1 MRSLFKWVFGKALL
15 YIALVLAVIF
25 ATLIMPT
32 VLNRLGQDGLALEL
46 MSPQALAEQFTKDR
60 AAALARAENLQAE
73 IAKAPAAEVTRRLPV
88 ARAELSGLNQ
98 QLQAPLGV
106 LAAFSPRE
114 ILARK
119 GLELERATLEGEILL
134 LEAASRRNL
143 QAEVLLAAQ
152 KLPTQPIKNSASAC
166 QEAIKDLRTFLARI
180 ELEKVARN
188 LVFDEEADLQ
198 KEAKR
203 RCDSYLEVA
212 KAQKDAADQV
222 RQAAVALKSA
232 NAAYS
237 SAADKAKSLA
247 TGVTLNPTRTYG
259 STLVTAAFLL
269 AVIVATPFLIRLLFY
284 FVLAPFAQLWPSI
297 RLRIRS
303 DLAPPTLVQASA
315 TSAPITL
322 QAGEAL
328 LVRQGYLQSTST
340 QGAKRTQAL
349 LDGRH
354 PLSSLA
360 SGLSFLTRIVG
371 EGETTTV
378 SAVHDPLAEVAVLRL
393 EEGGACVL
401 HPRALVAVVQPADRP
416 LRITSHWRLFSLH
429 AWLTLQLRY
438 LVFHGPCRLVLKG
451 GRGIRVEGA
460 ESGRLFGPDQL
471 VGFSLDLA
479 YTVARTETFWP
490 YFLGRE
496 ALFKDRVDAGGG
508 VLILEE
514 APMGGGRN
522 GPRKGLEG
530 AFDVFL
536 KAFGV

>member
-1 MRSLFKWVFGKALL
+1 M
-15 YIALVLAVIF
+15 
-25 ATLIMPT
+25 
-32 VLNRLGQDGLALEL
+32 
-46 MSPQALAEQFTKDR
+46 
-60 AAALARAENLQAE
+60 
-73 IAKAPAAEVTRRLPV
+73 
-88 ARAELSGLNQ
+88 
-98 QLQAPLGV
+98 
-106 LAAFSPRE
+106 
-114 ILARK
+114 
-119 GLELERATLEGEILL
+119 
-134 LEAASRRNL
+134 
-143 QAEVLLAAQ
+143 
-152 KLPTQPIKNSASAC
+152 
-166 QEAIKDLRTFLARI
+166 
-180 ELEKVARN
+180 
-188 LVFDEEADLQ
+188 
-198 KEAKR
+198 
-203 RCDSYLEVA
+203 
-212 KAQKDAADQV
+212 
-222 RQAAVALKSA
+222 
-232 NAAYS
+232 
-237 SAADKAKSLA
+237 
-247 TGVTLNPTRTYG
+247 
-259 STLVTAAFLL
+259 
-269 AVIVATPFLIRLLFY
+269 
-284 FVLAPFAQLWPSI
+284 
-297 RLRIRS
+297 
-303 DLAPPTLVQASA
+303 
-315 TSAPITL
+315 
-322 QAGEAL
+322 
-328 LVRQGYLQSTST
+328 RQGYLQSTST

-378 SAVHDPLAEVAVLRL
+378 SAVHDPLAEVAVLSL
-393 EEGGACVL
+393 DKGDACVL

-451 GRGIRVEGA
+451 GRGIRVDGA

>member
-1 MRSLFKWVFGKALL
+1 MKETCDRYRHAKATVVS
-15 YIALVLAVIF
+15 ALNELEQAK
-25 ATLIMPT
+25 AKL
-32 VLNRLGQDGLALEL
+32 GLAASDYASAGE
-46 MSPQALAEQFTKDR
+46 
-60 AAALARAENLQAE
+60 RAE
-73 IAKAPAAEVTRRLPV
+73 
-88 ARAELSGLNQ
+88 
-98 QLQAPLGV
+98 
-106 LAAFSPRE
+106 
-114 ILARK
+114 
-119 GLELERATLEGEILL
+119 
-134 LEAASRRNL
+134 
-143 QAEVLLAAQ
+143 
-152 KLPTQPIKNSASAC
+152 
-166 QEAIKDLRTFLARI
+166 
-180 ELEKVARN
+180 
-188 LVFDEEADLQ
+188 
-198 KEAKR
+198 
-203 RCDSYLEVA
+203 
-212 KAQKDAADQV
+212 
-222 RQAAVALKSA
+222 AAVAGVVLK
-232 NAAYS
+232 
-237 SAADKAKSLA
+237 
-247 TGVTLNPTRTYG
+247 PTRTY
-259 STLVTAAFLL
+259 SSILVTAGLLL
-269 AVIVATPFLIRLLFY
+269 AAILAVPLLIRLLFY
-284 FVLAPFAQLWPSI
+284 FVLAPFAQRRPAI
-297 RLRIRS
+297 RLRPE
-303 DLAPPTLVQASA
+303 LAFSPPVLAQATA

-393 EEGGACVL
+393 EESGACVL

-514 APMGGGRN
+514 APMGGSRN